1 MNFKQRQNL
10 SSTPQVNLVPMLD
23 VLMSVLTFFIITS
36 MMLTGERL
44 SNIELPGAG
53 GGVQQEAIDPLEIG
67 LNQQGEIVIANRTVS
82 EEELAETMQA
92 YLAKNPQGQVILKA
106 DRELPYE
113 QILQLLKKMGAIG
126 GRRVSLAIQKQ

>member
-1 MNFKQRQNL
+1 
-10 SSTPQVNLVPMLD
+10 MLD